1 MHGHRLSGV
10 DDIDLGMD
18 VLKHVLQHAPARLE
32 YDGFPGDAMHPIER
46 EIEALELISE
56 RPVVAITLNHEEIEA
71 AEIPA
76 VCDRLSSALDLPVF
90 DVLRDGADGLAALVA
105 EFTAGGAHR

>member
-1 MHGHRLSGV
+1 
-10 DDIDLGMD
+10 
-18 VLKHVLQHAPARLE
+18 
-32 YDGFPGDAMHPIER
+32 MHPIER
-46 EIEALELISE
+46 QIEALELISE